1 MKSVSKYWSSPETAL
16 RHLLFHLLL
25 HSYKQSADSPIFK
38 KKTNLLVLLF
48 PPAITVLLSFRVKLS
63 KIAVCS
69 PWLQFFSSYFLVKP
83 FQSGFL
89 SYHSLKLFLAVTNE
103 LPILKSNFQF
113 SGFILLDLAAAFNTA
128 DYPLLLETLSSTGYQ
143 DARLLASPCLTGHI
157 ISVFFASSTSP
168 DLEVL
173 EAIGLSNKISPLF
186 HLYLFP

>member
-1 MKSVSKYWSSPETAL
+1 MKSGSKYWSSPEPAL
-16 RHLLFHLLL
+16 RRLLFHLLL
-25 HSYKQSADSPIFK
+25 HSYKQSANSPIFK
-38 KKTNLLVLLF
+38 KNTNLLVLLF
-48 PPAITVLLSFRVKLS
+48 PPAITLLLSFRVKLS

-69 PWLQFFSSYFLVKP
+69 PWHQFFSSYFLLKP
-83 FQSGFL
+83 FQSGFH

-103 LPILKSNFQF
+103 LPIFKSNCQS

-143 DARLLASPCLTGHI
+143 DATLLASPCLTGYI
-157 ISVFFASSTSP
+157 ISVSFAGSTSP

-173 EAIGLSNKISPLF
+173 EAIGLSNKISLLF